1 MALELAVVPYPGRSE
16 AESRFG
22 TLRERAGDEPWT
34 HEVALVEHHHNDRI
48 ILHGTVAGR
57 FVSVS
62 EDDHFSQPGAA
73 KGAAIGGL
81 IGLVFFGGPAG
92 LAPGLVV
99 GTVVGGSLAE
109 PTEVEDAPGPLLEH
123 LRTAVPTGGSAILL
137 VGEAD
142 HVDALLETAGP
153 EAAARAT
160 RMPLARVPIGVD
172 GHPAAS
178 AGPSEAGE
186 VARTAR
192 AGGQL
197 RGP

>member
-1 MALELAVVPYPGRSE
+1 MTLELAVVPYPGRSE

-22 TLRERAGDEPWT
+22 TLREQAGDEPWT
-34 HEVALVEHHHNDRI
+34 HEVALVEHHHNNRI

-81 IGLVFFGGPAG
+81 IGLVFFGGPVG

-99 GTVVGGSLAE
+99 GTVVGGSLAT
-109 PTEVEDAPGPLLEH
+109 PTEVEDGPGPLLDH

-137 VGEAD
+137 VAEQD
-142 HVDALLETAGP
+142 HVDAMLASAGP
-153 EAAARAT
+153 GAAARAT
-160 RMPLARVPIGVD
+160 RLPLAQVPIGVD
-172 GHPAAS
+172 GHPQAS
-178 AGPSEAGE
+178 AGPTEDGE
-186 VARTAR
+186 VARTER
-192 AGGQL
+192 AGAQAP
-197 RGP
+197 GP